1 MSSEET
7 MFCIKEHEIEIKS
20 DSPKSDSPKSDSPKS
35 DSLKSNENLVKRN
48 NSNSETSSTS
58 HDDLYRK
65 ELLWEKREEKIFI
78 KWLENCR
85 IKSKKHDT
93 KTKICKLKYG
103 ICSIPAI
110 TIPIIVSGLSSS
122 ISCDSTENS
131 ILMMIT
137 ALFTCMNT
145 FFNYGKRQEK
155 HEQYTNKYFELANE
169 IESELSKPKR
179 HRIACDVYMEKIKQ
193 KYNNLHATE
202 PNL

>member
-1 MSSEET
+1 MNVNEDNDDHSKNNLLNKNDVVEV
-7 MFCIKEHEIEIKS
+7 KIE
-20 DSPKSDSPKSDSPKS
+20 SPKSEEI
-35 DSLKSNENLVKRN
+35 NRN
-48 NSNSETSSTS
+48 NSNSEDTSITS
-58 HDDLYRK
+58 QDDLNRK
-65 ELLWEKREEKIFI
+65 ELLWEKREEKIFF

-85 IKSKKHDT
+85 IKSKKHDN
-93 KTKICKLKYG
+93 KSKLCKIKYG
-103 ICSIPAI
+103 VCSIPSI
-110 TIPIIVSGLSSS
+110 TIPIIVSGLSST

-137 ALFTCMNT
+137 ALFTCINT

-155 HEQYTNKYFELANE
+155 HEQYSNKYFELANE

>member
-1 MSSEET
+1 MNVNEDNVDNSKNNLLNKNDIVEV
-7 MFCIKEHEIEIKS
+7 KIE
-20 DSPKSDSPKSDSPKS
+20 SPKSEEI
-35 DSLKSNENLVKRN
+35 NRN
-48 NSNSETSSTS
+48 NSNSEDTSITS
-58 HDDLYRK
+58 QDDLNRK
-65 ELLWEKREEKIFI
+65 ELLWEKREEKIFF

-85 IKSKKHDT
+85 IKTKKHDN
-93 KTKICKLKYG
+93 KSKLCKIKYG
-103 ICSIPAI
+103 ICSIPSI

-137 ALFTCMNT
+137 ALFTCVNT

-155 HEQYTNKYFELANE
+155 HEQYSNKYFELANE

>member
-1 MSSEET
+1 MNVNEDNDDNSKNNLLNKNDVVEV
-7 MFCIKEHEIEIKS
+7 KIE
-20 DSPKSDSPKSDSPKS
+20 SPKSEEEI
-35 DSLKSNENLVKRN
+35 NRN
-48 NSNSETSSTS
+48 NSNSEDTSITS
-58 HDDLYRK
+58 QDDLNRK
-65 ELLWEKREEKIFI
+65 ELLWEKREEKIFF

-85 IKSKKHDT
+85 IKSKKHDN
-93 KTKICKLKYG
+93 KSKLCKIKYG
-103 ICSIPAI
+103 ICSIPSI

-137 ALFTCMNT
+137 ALFTCVNT

-155 HEQYTNKYFELANE
+155 HEQYSNKYFELANE